1 MLQVTAQVDEK
12 IVEDA
17 VQNALRT
24 AFQVSERWGSGEG
37 AKVVQRQVEAYARS
51 LDYAPWIEQL
61 AAPIIEEAVRTLL
74 EKVIAKEVKRQ
85 IDAMKAD
92 GALGALFEAAKP

>member
-12 IVEDA
+12 LIQDA

-24 AFQVSERWGSGEG
+24 AFQASERWGTGEG
-37 AKVVQRQVEAYARS
+37 AKVVQRQVESYARS
-51 LDYAPWIEQL
+51 LDYSPYIERM
-61 AAPIIEEAVRTLL
+61 AAPIIEEAVRSAL

-85 IDAMKAD
+85 IDAMKTN
-92 GALGALFEAAKP
+92 GALGALFEAAQS